1 MDEENSSVPDPS
13 DPPTPNPAAPPW
25 AERLEQLES
34 RIADLEKEG
43 VALRSELAATR
54 RTPYPPPPSRS
65 VPAPGI
71 VPPADPRVWLPPPPS
86 AGQDGSSVGLLVGGP
101 SPTTRPVTKPAIEFT
116 TEMAM
121 KWAGLV
127 LLFLAAAFMVSTAI
141 SRGWIGPRLQLA
153 GAVVGGLALITGGLK
168 LRHREGW
175 GESLVFV
182 GLAVLFV
189 CAGASWDWLELGSA
203 GLAAAMAIL
212 VGALAIGLARYMSA
226 WTLGLVALVGLII
239 DPVWLDMDNKVG
251 LGFSLLYLLII
262 LLVMTVLYLDQQ
274 WAVLWV
280 LTVLASAVIAM
291 LMVLDGAWGL
301 DDRLT
306 MSRMTELTT
315 GGLLAGLLVIYW
327 LAPVAATTLAN
338 KPNISAEA
346 EIAGLGGMEYRIV
359 LLAPAW
365 FWFCVRE
372 FTSME
377 RDGTIVMGLILV
389 ALAAASTFL
398 TRRKVSKAFFATQC
412 VAGSIVLAI
421 VLAVAFDGPVLL
433 VAFGLQAAL
442 LLALIRDLDDV
453 WFTLQALFAG
463 AMTLLVTAGRMLEAL
478 IEDAAWSDDLAHL
491 LVISL
496 IAVLSVLEFRHS
508 QNHGKEGAVD
518 ASPSI
523 EARLS
528 IERSE
533 VMGQLAALLAYVGLL
548 GWVATV
554 FGHMTQGQ
562 GQVSAIWSVL
572 AAGLLAIALIRKSNK
587 ILQAGLATIGL
598 VVAKLL
604 TVDLAA
610 VDTFW
615 RVGLFFVIGS
625 GLLALSYQLPRL
637 MGSATASPSS
647 STPEDSPA
655 DTQPDSSNDA
665 VPSGDAER

>member
-1 MDEENSSVPDPS
+1 MDEETNSVPV
-13 DPPTPNPAAPPW
+13 PPPDVAAPPW
-25 AERLEQLES
+25 VKRLDRLETRVAE
-34 RIADLEKEG
+34 LEKEG
-43 VALRSELAATR
+43 DALRSELAAVR
-54 RTPYPPPPSRS
+54 RTPFPPPPSRS
-65 VPAPGI
+65 VPPTGL
-71 VPPADPRVWLPPPPS
+71 VPPTDPRVWPTPPPPPPVQ
-86 AGQDGSSVGLLVGGP
+86 GGSGLLVGGP
-101 SPTTRPVTKPAIEFT
+101 IPNTRPVTKPAIEFT

-153 GAVVGGLALITGGLK
+153 GAVVGGFALIAGGLK
-168 LRHREGW
+168 LRGREGW

-182 GLAVLFV
+182 GLAILFV
-189 CAGASWDWLELGSA
+189 CAGASWEWLALGSA
-203 GLAAAMAIL
+203 SLAATMAVL
-212 VGALAIGLARYMSA
+212 VGALAIGLARYLSA
-226 WTLGLVALVGLII
+226 WTLGLIAFAGLIL
-239 DPVWLDMDNKVG
+239 DPIWLAVDLKVG
-251 LGFSLLYLLII
+251 LGLSLLYLLIV
-262 LLVMTVLYLDQQ
+262 LLVMTLLYIDQQ
-274 WAVLWV
+274 WAALWT

-291 LMVLDGAWGL
+291 LMVLNGAWDL
-301 DDRLT
+301 DNSLT
-306 MSRMTELTT
+306 MSRMTEATT
-315 GGLLAGLLVIYW
+315 VGLLGGLLLVYW
-327 LAPVAATTLAN
+327 LAPVAAATLMN
-338 KPNISAEA
+338 KSDRSVES
-346 EIAGLGGMEYRIV
+346 EIAGLGGMGYRVV

-377 RDGTIVMGLILV
+377 REGTIVMGLILV
-389 ALAAASTFL
+389 ALAALSTFL
-398 TRRKVSKAFFATQC
+398 TRSKVSKALFATQC

-421 VLAVAFDGPVLL
+421 VLSVAFDGPALL

-442 LLALIRDLDDV
+442 LLALTRDLDDV

-463 AMTLLVTAGRMLEAL
+463 ALTLLVTTGRMLEAL
-478 IEDAAWSDDLAHL
+478 VDDAAWSDDVAHL
-491 LVISL
+491 LIIVL
-496 IAVLSVLEFRHS
+496 IAVLGVLELRHS
-508 QNHGKEGAVD
+508 NRGGVGVD
-518 ASPSI
+518 NSI
-523 EARLS
+523 AAHTS
-528 IERSE
+528 IERAQA
-533 VMGQLAALLAYVGLL
+533 VGQLEILVAYVGLL
-548 GWVATV
+548 GWVVTV

-637 MGSATASPSS
+637 MGAATVSPGRSA
-647 STPEDSPA
+647 PETSQ
-655 DTQPDSSNDA
+655 T
-665 VPSGDAER
+665 DAESGVSRDPER